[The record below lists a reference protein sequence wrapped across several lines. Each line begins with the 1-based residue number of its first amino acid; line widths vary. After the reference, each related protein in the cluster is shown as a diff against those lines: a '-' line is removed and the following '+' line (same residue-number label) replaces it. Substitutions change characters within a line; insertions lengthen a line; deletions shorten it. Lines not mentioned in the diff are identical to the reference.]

1 MNDNLGDTV
10 KELISTEM
18 LNEFSILEKFCN
30 ECTKMTPHHIDEA
43 NITLEAVT
51 DEEAEAE
58 YIAPISAHECIY
70 CRENEE
76 NWLNNVD

>member
-1 MNDNLGDTV
+1 MNDNLDDSV
-10 KELISTEM
+10 DELISTEK
-18 LNEFSILEKFCN
+18 LNAFSIIEKFCN

-43 NITLEAVT
+43 NITLKAET

-58 YIAPISAHECIY
+58 YVSAISSHECIY

-76 NWLNNVD
+76 NWLNQE